1 MQIRRVKMKEF
12 LGINP
17 DALGA
22 VLKKHR
28 QQHSLTQQKVA
39 EKLGIERSTYAK
51 YETGRKPEV
60 DVLIRLASFYN
71 MTIDELLSDFFKDSS
86 ENITP
91 IAVINSPKSSGI
103 NDEDLLPLSENEI
116 KLLLI
121 YRNSIRKNVILEK
134 AAEVL
139 KMEEQMR
146 FNED

>member
-1 MQIRRVKMKEF
+1 MQLRREEMKEF

-17 DALGA
+17 GALGA

-28 QQHSLTQQKVA
+28 QQHSLTQKKVA
-39 EKLGIERSTYAK
+39 EKLGVERSTYAK
-51 YETGRKPEV
+51 YETGRKPEI
-60 DVLIRLASFYN
+60 DILIRLASFYD

-86 ENITP
+86 ADITP

-139 KMEEQMR
+139 KTEEQMR

>member
-28 QQHSLTQQKVA
+28 RQHSLTQQKVA

-51 YETGRKPEV
+51 YEKGRKPEV

-86 ENITP
+86 ESITP